1 MAQITSIA
9 ELEDALSAMGVSV
22 HVYFGASASP
32 LRRGQWFANGT
43 TRTGAIPQVLGRTL
57 AESLNALLGNTESV
71 DVIVTRADLK
81 AAEEAVEVQPSTSL
95 SDLLS

>member
-1 MAQITSIA
+1 MKQITSIA
-9 ELEDALSAMGVSV
+9 ELEDALSAMGASV

-43 TRTGAIPQVLGRTL
+43 TRGGTIPQVLGHTL
-57 AESLNALLGNTESV
+57 EEALNALLGRTESV

-81 AAEEAVEVQPSTSL
+81 AAEEAAEAAASTSL